1 MKPRASARL
10 CRIRLCA
17 AYPDHLLR
25 QFRTRV
31 GHKRTFSNV
40 CAMLLMT
47 CSADVSS
54 ATPPQMQSDF
64 MKILIQIKARR
75 LQRTY
80 VSPSAVEAASVLKGG
95 PCLQVR
101 SRRTLK
107 CRRSARR
114 TQRPAQPT
122 PNSRDTFAQNSE
134 ENLQSHP
141 LLARCLSIVAG
152 ELENDHC
159 P

>member
-31 GHKRTFSNV
+31 GHKRAFSNV

-47 CSADVSS
+47 CSADLSS

-80 VSPSAVEAASVLKGG
+80 VSQSAVGAASVLKGG
-95 PCLQVR
+95 PCVQVR
-101 SRRTLK
+101 SRRRLK

-114 TQRPAQPT
+114 RSGRRSRRQIAPT
-122 PNSRDTFAQNSE
+122 PSCEIPKRTFRVS
-134 ENLQSHP
+134 P
-141 LLARCLSIVAG
+141 IARSMFK
-152 ELENDHC
+152 HC
-159 P
+159 RGRNRT

>member
-40 CAMLLMT
+40 RAMLLMT
-47 CSADVSS
+47 CSADLPS
-54 ATPPQMQSDF
+54 ATTPANAIGLHE
-64 MKILIQIKARR
+64 ILIQIKARR

-95 PCLQVR
+95 PCVQVR
-101 SRRTLK
+101 SRRRLK

-114 TQRPAQPT
+114 RSGRRSRRQIAPT
-122 PNSRDTFAQNSE
+122 PSREIPKRTFRVTYCS
-134 ENLQSHP
+134 LD
-141 LLARCLSIVAG
+141 V
-152 ELENDHC
+152 
-159 P
+159 

>member
-10 CRIRLCA
+10 CRLRLCP
-17 AYPDHLLR
+17 AYLDHLLR
-25 QFRTRV
+25 QFRTRGV
-31 GHKRTFSNV
+31 ISGHSRS
-40 CAMLLMT
+40 AMLLMT
-47 CSADVSS
+47 CSADLPS
-54 ATPPQMQSDF
+54 ATTPANAIGLHE
-64 MKILIQIKARR
+64 ILIQIKARR

-101 SRRTLK
+101 SRRRLK

-114 TQRPAQPT
+114 TQRPAQPA

-134 ENLQSHP
+134 DNLRSHL
-141 LLARCLSIVAG
+141 LLA
-152 ELENDHC
+152 
-159 P
+159 

>member
-17 AYPDHLLR
+17 TYPDHLLR

-40 CAMLLMT
+40 RAMLLMT
-47 CSADVSS
+47 CSADLPS
-54 ATPPQMQSDF
+54 ATTPANAIGLHE
-64 MKILIQIKARR
+64 ILIQIKARR

-95 PCLQVR
+95 PCVQVR
-101 SRRTLK
+101 SRRRLK

-114 TQRPAQPT
+114 RSGRRSRRQIAPT
-122 PNSRDTFAQNSE
+122 PSCEIPKRTFRVS
-134 ENLQSHP
+134 P
-141 LLARCLSIVAG
+141 IARSMF
-152 ELENDHC
+152 EHC
-159 P
+159 RRRTRT

>member
-31 GHKRTFSNV
+31 GHKRAFSNV

-47 CSADVSS
+47 CSADLPS
-54 ATPPQMQSDF
+54 ATTPANAIGLHE
-64 MKILIQIKARR
+64 ILIQIKARR

-80 VSPSAVEAASVLKGG
+80 VSQSAVGAASVLKGG
-95 PCLQVR
+95 PCVQVR
-101 SRRTLK
+101 SRRRLK

-114 TQRPAQPT
+114 RSGRRSRRQIAPT
-122 PNSRDTFAQNSE
+122 PSCEIPKRTFRVTYCS
-134 ENLQSHP
+134 LD
-141 LLARCLSIVAG
+141 V
-152 ELENDHC
+152 
-159 P
+159 